1 MMELEL
7 DMYQSAAVGALVLV
21 IGGFLVMKSPLLR
34 KFCIPA
40 AVVGGLLFSI
50 VMLFLHEGDV
60 VGITFD
66 ETIKDICMRVF
77 FCSVGFM
84 ASFSMLRSGGRILVI
99 MILLSLVM
107 IIMQDAVGIFT
118 VSAFGLDPKYG
129 LALGSISLVGGHGTA
144 AAYGEVLVKDYGLVG
159 GDVVAIAAA
168 TFGLAIAGMLGGPL
182 AKRLI
187 EKNGLRSAA
196 GVIEKEN
203 IVERIISSHEFLV
216 GLMLIVICMGLGTL
230 INGALDMIGIAL
242 PTYLGALIMAI
253 IVRNIA
259 DVLGYTLPYK
269 EIETIGWIC
278 LSLFLS
284 MALMSMKLWQ
294 LADLAAVMIIT
305 LLIQT
310 VVLSLFVY
318 HFVFKLTGANYD
330 SATLVS
336 GTMGFGMGATPN
348 AVANVEAIIEAHGP
362 APVAYFLVPLIGGVF
377 MDLLNVSVLTV
388 LLNIL

>member
-66 ETIKDICMRVF
+66 DTIKDICMRVF

-99 MILLSLVM
+99 MIVLSLVM
-107 IIMQDAVGIFT
+107 IVMQDAVGIFT

-187 EKNGLRSAA
+187 EKNGLRSSAERI
-196 GVIEKEN
+196 GKEN

-230 INGALDMIGIAL
+230 INGVLDMIGIAL

-348 AVANVEAIIEAHGP
+348 AVANVEAIIESHGP

>member
-7 DMYQSAAVGALVLV
+7 DMYQSAAIGALVLALGGYLV
-21 IGGFLVMKSPLLR
+21 IKIPVLR
-34 KFCIPA
+34 KFCIPS

-50 VMLFLHEGDV
+50 ALLFLHMGDV
-60 VGITFD
+60 AEITFD
-66 ETIKDICMRVF
+66 ETIKNICMRVF

-84 ASFSMLRSGGRILVI
+84 ASFSMLKSGGKILIV
-99 MILLSLVM
+99 MIVLSLMM
-107 IIMQDAVGIFT
+107 IIMQDAVGIFC

-144 AAYGEVLVKDYGLVG
+144 AAYGEVLVEDYGLVG

-182 AKRLI
+182 ARRLVV
-187 EKNGLRSAA
+187 KNNLTPDA
-196 GVIEKEN
+196 KEVKKEDS
-203 IVERIISSHEFLV
+203 IGRIISSHEFLV
-216 GLMLIVICMGLGTL
+216 GLMLIVVCMGLGTL
-230 INGALDMIGIAL
+230 VNDALDMVGISL
-242 PTYLGALIMAI
+242 PTYLGALIIAI
-253 IVRNIA
+253 IVRNVA

-269 EIETIGWIC
+269 EMETIGWVC

-294 LADLAAVMIIT
+294 LADLAAVMVIT
-305 LLIQT
+305 LVIQT
-310 VVLSLFVY
+310 IVLSLFVY
-318 HFVFKLTGANYD
+318 HLVFRLTGANYE
-330 SATLVS
+330 SAALVS

-348 AVANVEAIIEAHGP
+348 AVANVEAMIAEHGP

-377 MDLLNVSVLTV
+377 MDLLNVSVLTI

>member
-1 MMELEL
+1 
-7 DMYQSAAVGALVLV
+7 
-21 IGGFLVMKSPLLR
+21 
-34 KFCIPA
+34 
-40 AVVGGLLFSI
+40 
-50 VMLFLHEGDV
+50 
-60 VGITFD
+60 
-66 ETIKDICMRVF
+66 
-77 FCSVGFM
+77 
-84 ASFSMLRSGGRILVI
+84 
-99 MILLSLVM
+99 
-107 IIMQDAVGIFT
+107 
-118 VSAFGLDPKYG
+118 
-129 LALGSISLVGGHGTA
+129 
-144 AAYGEVLVKDYGLVG
+144 
-159 GDVVAIAAA
+159 
-168 TFGLAIAGMLGGPL
+168 
-182 AKRLI
+182 
-187 EKNGLRSAA
+187 
-196 GVIEKEN
+196 
-203 IVERIISSHEFLV
+203 
-216 GLMLIVICMGLGTL
+216 
-230 INGALDMIGIAL
+230 
-242 PTYLGALIMAI
+242 
-253 IVRNIA
+253 
-259 DVLGYTLPYK
+259 
-269 EIETIGWIC
+269 

>member
-66 ETIKDICMRVF
+66 ETIKNICMRVF

-99 MILLSLVM
+99 MIVLSLVM
-107 IIMQDAVGIFT
+107 IVMQDAVGIFT

-196 GVIEKEN
+196 GGIEKEN

-230 INGALDMIGIAL
+230 INGVLDMIGIAL

>member
-66 ETIKDICMRVF
+66 DTIKDICMRVF

-99 MILLSLVM
+99 MIVLSLVM
-107 IIMQDAVGIFT
+107 IVMQDAVGIFT

-187 EKNGLRSAA
+187 EKNGLRSSA
-196 GVIEKEN
+196 GRIEKEN

>member
-66 ETIKDICMRVF
+66 DTIKDICMRVF

-99 MILLSLVM
+99 MIVLSLVM
-107 IIMQDAVGIFT
+107 IVMQDAVGIFT

-187 EKNGLRSAA
+187 EKNGLRSSAE
-196 GVIEKEN
+196 GIEKEN